1 MDIQELTYKELLEHV
16 EVLQETIKLLKSSAK
31 ETSEST
37 KITYGLY
44 EERIVILKDTIA
56 SMDRT
61 RSNMEEITRLKER
74 GFNLQWSIMSVW
86 KFLRKRR
93 EIRKS
98 LRSKVHTPA

>member
-1 MDIQELTYKELLEHV
+1 MDIEELTYKELLEHV

-37 KITYGLY
+37 KITYRLY

-61 RSNMEEITRLKER
+61 RATEKEIDEIEFRTM
-74 GFNLQWSIMSVW
+74 SIW
-86 KFLRKRR
+86 EFLRKRKK
-93 EIRKS
+93 IRKS